1 MHISSFNVNG
11 MAQGKKRKAIFDKLT
26 ESKGIVFMQETHSTP
41 ETENKWKEEWSGKI
55 FFSHGSSNSK
65 GVCILLPPSIDF
77 NIEDKYM
84 DNDGRVIIL
93 KIKIN
98 TELFILCN
106 VYAPTRDHKSEQI
119 KFIKELKNYLTIY
132 QNHNII
138 IGGDFNLYLNPKLD
152 KMDTMSNNN
161 DNPVYRTETFSML
174 DTMEL
179 NDAWRT
185 LFPNSRRYTWHSR
198 GRSSRLDYFFI
209 SDHLLNNLTD
219 FKITPGLHSDHS
231 ILIMKFEFNFVSR
244 GRGYWKFNSEL
255 LHDTTYVKNIKEIIK
270 DSIIEFLEYEDK
282 GLVWELV
289 KLKIRS
295 YSVPHCIRKK
305 KERSKF
311 RKKLELDLENLQI
324 KLDES
329 NNIETLENYNITKKE
344 LEQMDNEHINSIIF
358 RSKVKWVEDGEK
370 NSKYFLNLEICFLSK

>member
-1 MHISSFNVNG
+1 M
-11 MAQGKKRKAIFDKLT
+11 
-26 ESKGIVFMQETHSTP
+26 
-41 ETENKWKEEWSGKI
+41 
-55 FFSHGSSNSK
+55 
-65 GVCILLPPSIDF
+65 
-77 NIEDKYM
+77 
-84 DNDGRVIIL
+84 
-93 KIKIN
+93 
-98 TELFILCN
+98 
-106 VYAPTRDHKSEQI
+106 
-119 KFIKELKNYLTIY
+119 
-132 QNHNII
+132 
-138 IGGDFNLYLNPKLD
+138 
-152 KMDTMSNNN
+152 
-161 DNPVYRTETFSML
+161 
-174 DTMEL
+174 
-179 NDAWRT
+179 
-185 LFPNSRRYTWHSR
+185 
-198 GRSSRLDYFFI
+198 
-209 SDHLLNNLTD
+209 TD